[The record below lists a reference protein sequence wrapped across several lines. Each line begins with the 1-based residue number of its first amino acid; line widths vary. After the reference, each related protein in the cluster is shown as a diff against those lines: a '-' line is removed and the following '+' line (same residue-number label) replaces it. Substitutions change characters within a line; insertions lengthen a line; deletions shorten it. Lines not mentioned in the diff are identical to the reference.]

1 VDVLKGKIAR
11 ELAELEEELG
21 DFLERT
27 LGGGLRR
34 AGTGRVDRFRP
45 PTDVYET
52 PEGIIVQVELA
63 GVQAEDL
70 RLIVDGEY
78 LQITGTREPPHP
90 ESPERYLQM
99 EIPRGRFER
108 VLRVGV
114 SYDPDRI
121 RASVDAGILTIVL
134 PRKARVVRKI
144 EVTGS

>member
-1 VDVLKGKIAR
+1 MIPRDVSREIAQFEMQGASAWAVR
-11 ELAELEEELG
+11 YGWGIQFDPETGQNQLG
-21 DFLERT
+21 
-27 LGGGLRR
+27 
-34 AGTGRVDRFRP
+34 
-45 PTDVYET
+45 
-52 PEGIIVQVELA
+52 EGIIVQVELA
-63 GVQAEDL
+63 GVQPEDL

-99 EIPRGRFER
+99 EISRGRFER

-114 SYDPDRI
+114 PYDPDRI

>member
-34 AGTGRVDRFRP
+34 AGRVDRFRP
-45 PTDVYET
+45 QTDVYET

-63 GVQAEDL
+63 GVHPEDL

-114 SYDPDRI
+114 PYDPDRV
-121 RASVDAGILTIVL
+121 RASVDVGILTIVL
-134 PRKARVVRKI
+134 PRKARIVRKI
-144 EVTGS
+144 PVTGS